1 MEDERRINWLS
12 LFIKIVIIFIFA
24 LIIIW
29 LVSKIINKN
38 KLSETFNNNIN
49 NMEKVSIEYFKG
61 IDLPLDKGKSI
72 KITLEELIEKELIV
86 SINNDGKNICDTK
99 NSYSKITREKK
110 NYIVE
115 TKLICG
121 KEKNTITKKFDLK
134 DCRNCNNSIE
144 KDNSEQKE
152 TNTKSQ
158 NKYSNA
164 GTSNNSSSNNEKDT
178 YYEYVKEWT
187 TYTKWMRGSTTGTNI
202 ENKYEYYGID
212 QKTYYTIGFI
222 KKDDI
227 NKSSITYTLK
237 LDNVPNS
244 KYYFTTVDEVSYF
257 NSNDESEYLNEKNVS
272 LYNNKNIKI
281 PNEISSYSL
290 KYNNF
295 AYKLSPYYR
304 QGSFYV
310 NVTIY
315 ITDINNVKTYYD
327 SNIKENIYLIPLKLN
342 IKFASNEITSTKP
355 SGDYETISY
364 YRYVET
370 NRDVI
375 WSTEDYVE
383 GYTKTGN
390 TKVQ

>member
-61 IDLPLDKGKSI
+61 IDLPIDKGKSI

-86 SINNDGKNICDTK
+86 SVNNDGKNICDTK

-134 DCRNCNNSIE
+134 DCRNCNNSVE

-152 TNTKSQ
+152 TNTKYQ
-158 NKYSNA
+158 NKDSNA

-257 NSNDESEYLNEKNVS
+257 NSNDASEYLNEKNVS

-342 IKFASNEITSTKP
+342 IKIASNEITSTKP

>member
-1 MEDERRINWLS
+1 
-12 LFIKIVIIFIFA
+12 
-24 LIIIW
+24 
-29 LVSKIINKN
+29 
-38 KLSETFNNNIN
+38 
-49 NMEKVSIEYFKG
+49 
-61 IDLPLDKGKSI
+61 
-72 KITLEELIEKELIV
+72 
-86 SINNDGKNICDTK
+86 
-99 NSYSKITREKK
+99 
-110 NYIVE
+110 
-115 TKLICG
+115 
-121 KEKNTITKKFDLK
+121 
-134 DCRNCNNSIE
+134 
-144 KDNSEQKE
+144 
-152 TNTKSQ
+152 
-158 NKYSNA
+158 
-164 GTSNNSSSNNEKDT
+164 
-178 YYEYVKEWT
+178 
-187 TYTKWMRGSTTGTNI
+187 MRGSTTGTNI

-212 QKTYYTIGFI
+212 QKTYYTLGFI